1 MKIWKAAPITLL
13 VAMNSFAAE
22 KIEHQVTVIAQ
33 IPSENFFVQPTGN
46 DNWINSQQKL
56 AYNAHTKKLDQLNK
70 QLEVKSTIG
79 AITGYLSNPA
89 IIASGNDNIALTV
102 KVGGIELKT
111 SATELVDV
119 DNAKMGKTLG
129 LEIIPTVPASGYVA
143 GNYQGM
149 VNMIFESEAPP
160 KKP

>member
-89 IIASGNDNIALTV
+89 IMASGNENIALTV
-102 KVGGIELKT
+102 KVGGIALAT
-111 SATELVDV
+111 TPTELVDV
-119 DNAKMGKTLG
+119 DNAKTGKTLG
-129 LEIIPTVPASGYVA
+129 LEIIPTVPASGYAA

-149 VNMIFESEAPP
+149 VNMIFESETPP